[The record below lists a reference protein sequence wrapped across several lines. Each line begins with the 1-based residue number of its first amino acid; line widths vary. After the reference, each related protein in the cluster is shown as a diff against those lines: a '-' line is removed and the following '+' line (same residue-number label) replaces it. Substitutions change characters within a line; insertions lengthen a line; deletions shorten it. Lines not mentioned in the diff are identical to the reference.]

1 MAAAAHADRRR
12 LHPAADFSACK
23 HMPDRVPTQAAEGD
37 VGMSGQ
43 LPPMPDFEA
52 IEAVATKSADHR
64 TSILAL
70 IGNLVFSWSNNESL
84 FIYMLMLLLRTD
96 QASAA
101 IVFAT
106 LNTTRARLDL
116 IQRLAKIHLQDRD
129 LDKALKKLIERFNE
143 CTRIRNEFNHCMYM
157 VDERGEITHTHS
169 IKIVE
174 TRKRLQF
181 GEVRPMDEQRIKEM
195 TAATQELKKLNR
207 DIWRFL
213 PRLQDHLRQTR
224 QKKVSAPEPSRQT

>member
-1 MAAAAHADRRR
+1 
-12 LHPAADFSACK
+12 
-23 HMPDRVPTQAAEGD
+23 
-37 VGMSGQ
+37 
-43 LPPMPDFEA
+43 MPDFEA
-52 IEAVATKSADHR
+52 IEAVAPKSADHR

-84 FIYMLMLLLRTD
+84 FIYLLMLLLKTD
-96 QASAA
+96 QTSAA

-116 IQRLAKIHLQDRD
+116 IQRLARVHVHDHE
-129 LDKALKKLIERFNE
+129 LDKTLNDIIERFND

-157 VDERGEITHTHS
+157 VDSRGEITHTHS

-181 GEVRPMDEQRIKEM
+181 GEVRPMDEQRLKEM
-195 TAATQELKKLNR
+195 MAATHELKRLNR
-207 DIWRFL
+207 DIWQFL
-213 PRLQDHLRQTR
+213 PRLQKHLEQTR
-224 QKKVSAPEPSRQT
+224 QPVSPAPAPSSMPE

>member
-1 MAAAAHADRRR
+1 
-12 LHPAADFSACK
+12 
-23 HMPDRVPTQAAEGD
+23 
-37 VGMSGQ
+37 MSGQ

-52 IEAVATKSADHR
+52 IEAVAPKSADHR

-84 FIYMLMLLLRTD
+84 FIYLLMLLLRTD
-96 QASAA
+96 QTSAA

-116 IQRLAKIHLQDRD
+116 IQRLAKVHIRDAD
-129 LDKALKKLIERFNE
+129 LDKTLGKIIERFND

-157 VDERGEITHTHS
+157 VDDRGEITHTHS
-169 IKIVE
+169 MKIVE
-174 TRKRLQF
+174 TRKRLQL

-195 TAATQELKKLNR
+195 TAATHELKTLNR
-207 DIWRFL
+207 DIWHFL
-213 PRLQDHLRQTR
+213 PRLQRHLEQTR
-224 QKKVSAPEPSRQT
+224 STSVAVPDSARPQG

>member
-1 MAAAAHADRRR
+1 MQ
-12 LHPAADFSACK
+12 
-23 HMPDRVPTQAAEGD
+23 MP
-37 VGMSGQ
+37 GQ

-52 IEAVATKSADHR
+52 IEAVAPKSADHR

-84 FIYMLMLLLRTD
+84 FIYLLMLLLKTD
-96 QASAA
+96 QTSAA

-116 IQRLAKIHLQDRD
+116 IQRLAKVHVQDRE
-129 LDKALKKLIERFNE
+129 LDKTLSDIIERFND

-157 VDERGEITHTHS
+157 VDSRGEITHTHS

-181 GEVRPMDEQRIKEM
+181 GEVRPMDEQRLKEM
-195 TAATQELKKLNR
+195 MAATHELKQLNR
-207 DIWRFL
+207 DIWQFL
-213 PRLQDHLRQTR
+213 PRLQHHLAQTR
-224 QKKVSAPEPSRQT
+224 PAAAVAPAPQPQD

>member
-1 MAAAAHADRRR
+1 M
-12 LHPAADFSACK
+12 SA
-23 HMPDRVPTQAAEGD
+23 
-37 VGMSGQ
+37 Q

-52 IEAVATKSADHR
+52 IEAVAPKSADHR

-84 FIYMLMLLLRTD
+84 FIYLLMLLLKTD
-96 QASAA
+96 QTSAA

-116 IQRLAKIHLQDRD
+116 IQRLAKVQIRDRAI
-129 LDKALKKLIERFNE
+129 DKALTDLIERFND

-157 VDERGEITHTHS
+157 VDSRGEITHTHS

-174 TRKRLQF
+174 SRKRLQL
-181 GEVRPMDEQRIKEM
+181 GEIRPMDEQRIKEM

-207 DIWRFL
+207 DIWHFL
-213 PRLQDHLRQTR
+213 PRLQRCLEQTR
-224 QKKVSAPEPSRQT
+224 PADNSPSLPSPPKD

>member
-1 MAAAAHADRRR
+1 
-12 LHPAADFSACK
+12 
-23 HMPDRVPTQAAEGD
+23 MP
-37 VGMSGQ
+37 GQ

-52 IEAVATKSADHR
+52 IEAVAPKSADHR

-84 FIYMLMLLLRTD
+84 FIYLLMLLLKTD
-96 QASAA
+96 QTSAA

-116 IQRLAKIHLQDRD
+116 IQRLARVHVHDHE
-129 LDKALKKLIERFNE
+129 LDKTLNDIIERFND

-157 VDERGEITHTHS
+157 VDSRGEITHTHS

-181 GEVRPMDEQRIKEM
+181 GEVRPMDEQRLKEM
-195 TAATQELKKLNR
+195 MAATHELKRLNR
-207 DIWRFL
+207 DIWQFL
-213 PRLQDHLRQTR
+213 PRLQKHLEQTR
-224 QKKVSAPEPSRQT
+224 QPVSPAPAPSSVPE

>member
-1 MAAAAHADRRR
+1 
-12 LHPAADFSACK
+12 
-23 HMPDRVPTQAAEGD
+23 MP
-37 VGMSGQ
+37 GQ

-52 IEAVATKSADHR
+52 IEAVAPKSADHR

-84 FIYMLMLLLRTD
+84 FIYLLMLLLRTD
-96 QASAA
+96 QTSAA

-116 IQRLAKIHLQDRD
+116 IQRLAKVHIQDAN
-129 LDKALKKLIERFNE
+129 LDKTLNKIIERFND

-157 VDERGEITHTHS
+157 VDDRGEITHTHS
-169 IKIVE
+169 MKIVE
-174 TRKRLQF
+174 TRKRLQL
-181 GEVRPMDEQRIKEM
+181 GEVRPMDEERIKEM

-207 DIWRFL
+207 DIWQFL
-213 PRLQDHLRQTR
+213 PRLQRHLEQIRQTS
-224 QKKVSAPEPSRQT
+224 SAAPGSSRSQE

>member
-1 MAAAAHADRRR
+1 
-12 LHPAADFSACK
+12 
-23 HMPDRVPTQAAEGD
+23 MP
-37 VGMSGQ
+37 GQ

-52 IEAVATKSADHR
+52 IEAVAPKSADHR

-84 FIYMLMLLLRTD
+84 FIYLLMLLLRTD
-96 QASAA
+96 QTSAA

-116 IQRLAKIHLQDRD
+116 IQRLSKVHIQDAN
-129 LDKALKKLIERFNE
+129 LDKTLNKIIERFND

-157 VDERGEITHTHS
+157 VDDRGEITHTHS
-169 IKIVE
+169 MKIME
-174 TRKRLQF
+174 TRKRLQL
-181 GEVRPMDEQRIKEM
+181 GEVRPMDEERIKEM

-207 DIWRFL
+207 DIWQFL
-213 PRLQDHLRQTR
+213 PRLQRHLEQIRQTS
-224 QKKVSAPEPSRQT
+224 SAAPGSSGSQD